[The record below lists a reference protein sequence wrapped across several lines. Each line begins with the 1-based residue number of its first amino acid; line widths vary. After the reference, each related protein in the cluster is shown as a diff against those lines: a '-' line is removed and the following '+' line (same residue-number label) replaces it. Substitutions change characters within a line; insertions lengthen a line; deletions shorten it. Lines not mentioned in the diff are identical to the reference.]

1 MPLSLHCREIPQT
14 GPPVVGALFVEERR
28 KIVGRRQKKKEKL
41 VVGLFSQFLVMVST
55 SRRSTE
61 TMLEVSDLLIFMILC
76 KINNSIENLMH
87 AYGESS
93 RNRGYNN
100 SNAKEPNAPKKNS
113 KIMKP
118 SSLLHSSSMSR
129 TPFA

>member
-100 SNAKEPNAPKKNS
+100 PNANEPNAPKKNS
-113 KIMKP
+113 KIMKTP
-118 SSLLHSSSMSR
+118 SLLHNLSMSR
-129 TPFA
+129 TLFA